1 MADPRSKLKQAK
13 PKLKESVANP
23 PREAK
28 AAAPAAKVAQGKVS
42 KGK

>member
-23 PREAK
+23 PRESK
-28 AAAPAAKVAQGKVS
+28 AAVPAAKVAPGKVS

>member
-23 PREAK
+23 PRETK
-28 AAAPAAKVAQGKVS
+28 AAAPAAKAVQGKVN
-42 KGK
+42 KVK